1 MKRINYRSLLS
12 SLFIAAVLCA
22 AQAQAQT
29 GEPAAPEKKAQAKAD
44 VKSEAKPDAKPEGG
58 TERDNGAQ
66 DETAKRKPTER
77 LAADEPASASGDTKQ
92 LTEAEEQSLRR
103 EKQSEAEAEPLRYMN
118 NWFKTYRLGPEDV
131 MNVDVFGL
139 TQYSRNNI
147 TVPPD
152 GKISYP
158 LIGHIK
164 VVGRTT
170 EDLEKELTER
180 LAEYIIEPKV
190 SVQLVQ
196 ARSQKIIVDGDVGK
210 PGVYEMTRRM
220 TVQEALA
227 MAGPVLRTGSKTG
240 VRLMRAQAN
249 GERQIYPINLKEL
262 ERGKGEDIYL
272 VPGDILFVP
281 GNKYKT
287 FEQWMG
293 IISAAGWIRMMGMGR
308 Y

>member
-1 MKRINYRSLLS
+1 MKTRTYRRLLS
-12 SLFIAAVLCA
+12 ALFIAACCVA
-22 AQAQAQT
+22 VARAQ
-29 GEPAAPEKKAQAKAD
+29 EPAQPRPKAQAESKIEPQPAGEKAAD
-44 VKSEAKPDAKPEGG
+44 
-58 TERDNGAQ
+58 AQ
-66 DETAKRKPTER
+66 DEAAKKKPAER
-77 LAADEPASASGDTKQ
+77 LAGDEPASASGEAKQ
-92 LTEAEEQSLRR
+92 LSEAEQQSLRR
-103 EKQSEAEAEPLRYMN
+103 EKQSESESEPLHYMN
-118 NWFKTYRLGPEDV
+118 NWFKTFRLGPEDV
-131 MNVDVFGL
+131 VTVDVFGL
-139 TQYSRNNI
+139 PQYSRTNI

-170 EDLEKELTER
+170 EDVEKELAER

-227 MAGPVLRTGSKTG
+227 LAGPVLRTGSKTS
-240 VRLMRAQAN
+240 VRLMRAQQN
-249 GERQIYPINLKEL
+249 GERQVYTVNLKEL

-287 FEQWMG
+287 FEQWMS
-293 IISAAGWIRMMGMGR
+293 IITMAGWVRMMGMGR